1 MPNNMPTQKELDQ
14 IEKAK
19 SSLKEILKVHM
30 REPFSDPEF
39 QTLFGNMKRL
49 KKNGCALLWSEEITH
64 SIHKDKGKLLG
75 KMMLDGYLTLT
86 CPQIG
91 INLLYVK
98 VYGGKGML
106 WGKKIHYAVYQ
117 QDFDEKNWTPLG
129 TFKSWGLAVTGINN
143 IFRSEGILQGSAL

>member
-30 REPFSDPEF
+30 REAFSDAEF

-49 KKNGCALLWSEEITH
+49 KKNGCNLLWSEQITN
-64 SIHKDKGKLLG
+64 SIHNDKGKLLG
-75 KMMLDGYLTLT
+75 TMMLDGYLTLT

-98 VYGGKGML
+98 VFGGKGIL

-117 QDFDEKNWTPLG
+117 QDYDEKNWTPLG
-129 TFKSWGLAVTGINN
+129 NFKSWGLATTGINN